1 MKYRDHRHDSWCD
14 PAGVRGQQ
22 VVDSDEMARKRKFQA
37 QFIHRGEWW
46 VAWCDDV
53 PGALTQGRTLEE
65 ARENLRD
72 AIALMH
78 EPVDVSELPGAEGHL
93 VRETLVL

>member
-1 MKYRDHRHDSWCD
+1 M
-14 PAGVRGQQ
+14 
-22 VVDSDEMARKRKFQA
+22 
-37 QFIHRGEWW
+37 
-46 VAWCDDV
+46 AWCDDV

-72 AIALMH
+72 AIAMMH